1 MAKGMTVPV
10 GVSQGGGAA
19 LEDDP
24 QHLNTILNMALQPG
38 DDDNPFQS
46 LGLDER
52 IIFAVNDSAA
62 QGLARNSI
70 EKILR
75 KYNDRLQIDPTVPIS
90 FVKTAEGELEC
101 SFRYI
106 NLDTGKVTDFSGTIG

>member
-1 MAKGMTVPV
+1 MAKGMKFPV
-10 GVSQGGGAA
+10 GVDQSGGAA

-24 QHLNTILNMALQPG
+24 QHLDTILKLALQPG

-52 IIFAVNDSAA
+52 IIFAVNDSNA
-62 QGLARNSI
+62 QGLARNSV
-70 EKILR
+70 ERILR
-75 KYNDRLQIDPTVPIS
+75 KYTDRVRIDPTAPIS
-90 FVKTAEGELEC
+90 FSRNAEGELEC

-106 NLDTGKVTDFSGTIG
+106 NLDTGRSQDFSTTIG